1 MAARKKD
8 TTAEIITETAE
19 EQPVKT
25 ASAGSDMTFVACA
38 LPLGIIYDDVDNGAG
53 GFKTVTLPGINHAL
67 AGEKTG
73 ILLGKGNAVLVSIA
87 KKDWEDIKKKHG
99 RERYFTNIPA
109 QLFEVEGGEAEFK
122 SRRDEISEIDNG
134 VNPVDPKSTGTEAAV
149 SKD

>member
-38 LPLGIIYDDVDNGAG
+38 LPLGITYDDVDNGAG
-53 GFKTVTLPGINHAL
+53 GFKTVTLPGSTHAR

-73 ILLGKGNAVLVSIA
+73 ILLGKGNGVLGSLA

-99 RERYFTNIPA
+99 RERYFTNVPA
-109 QLFEVEGGEAEFK
+109 QLFEIEGGESEFK